1 MKCLL
6 GMLDILFRE
15 VNMKNRRS
23 CRRSKQNTH
32 MHQQETNAVGQ
43 LISREK
49 VERLGEKGRK
59 RRGGEGMWWITL
71 KCGRRWSWEK
81 RQKISSDISDVS
93 TLQTDTK
100 THMQLNRV
108 GLTACCSQGEHV
120 PCRIMGVSTNGLGKN
135 FIEIWAYKDTWKTS
149 WKLELEDLF
158 ILRQKKKSCIV
169 FS

>member
-59 RRGGEGMWWITL
+59 RRGGEG
-71 KCGRRWSWEK
+71 
-81 RQKISSDISDVS
+81 
-93 TLQTDTK
+93 
-100 THMQLNRV
+100 RV
-108 GLTACCSQGEHV
+108 MDNSK
-120 PCRIMGVSTNGLGKN
+120 M
-135 FIEIWAYKDTWKTS
+135 WKTM
-149 WKLELEDLF
+149 
-158 ILRQKKKSCIV
+158 ILRKKTENQQ
-169 FS
+169 